1 VSEHSKYSP
10 SSSDR
15 WLACPGSLTI
25 GSESDSANQYTAEGS
40 VAHEIAYQCLE
51 FGLLPDSFLGKT
63 IVQDGFEI
71 EVTEE
76 MVVSIQ
82 IYLDAVERMADGEEI
97 VLEQRIEHSV
107 WAEFGGTLDC
117 LVPTRNL
124 VIDFKYGAGVA
135 VEVDGNTQL
144 QCYALLY
151 LDKYNNGY
159 IEDVTVVI
167 VQPRA
172 NHPDGPVRQWIATSH
187 RLYILKEQLGET
199 IGVINETFH
208 AGDWCRWCP
217 HKAQCPELY
226 ELTLKTAQQ
235 EFKPAGMT
243 AEKAAEILETSEAVT
258 KYLEAVKQW
267 VHGQLDKG
275 LPVPG
280 YKLVNT
286 YTNRQYC
293 FDEPTIEK
301 RCKAK
306 GFGKKQIYTTELLS
320 PAQLEKV
327 VGKELISSLTERK
340 LRGTTVVPESDRR
353 EAVER
358 LTAADEFA
366 GVS

>member
-1 VSEHSKYSP
+1 MSEHSKYSP

-25 GSESDSANQYTAEGS
+25 GTESDSANRYTAEGS

-63 IVQDGFEI
+63 ISQDGFEI

-76 MVVSIQ
+76 MVTSIQ
-82 IYLDAVERMADGEEI
+82 IYLDAVERLADGEEI
-97 VLEQRIEHSV
+97 VLEQRIEHST
-107 WAEFGGTLDC
+107 WAEFGGTIDC

-151 LDKYNNGY
+151 LDKYNQGC
-159 IEDVTVVI
+159 IEDVHLVI

-172 NHPDGPVRQWIATSH
+172 SHPDGPVREWTASDI
-187 RLYILKEQLGET
+187 RLNILEERLART
-199 IGVINETFH
+199 IGVDIEEFH

-217 HKAQCPELY
+217 HKVQCPELY
-226 ELTLKTAQQ
+226 ELTIKTAQD
-235 EFKPAGMT
+235 EFKPEGMT
-243 AEKAAEILETSEAVT
+243 SEKAAGILATSGAIA
-258 KYLEAVKQW
+258 KYLEAVEQW

-275 LPVPG
+275 FEVPG
-280 YKLVNT
+280 FKLVNT
-286 YTNRQYC
+286 YTNREYC

-301 RCKAK
+301 RCKSK
-306 GFGKKQIYTTELLS
+306 GFGKKQIYKTEILS

-340 LRGTTVVPESDRR
+340 LKGTTVVPESDRR
-353 EAVER
+353 EAVKR
-358 LTAADEFA
+358 MTAAEEFA